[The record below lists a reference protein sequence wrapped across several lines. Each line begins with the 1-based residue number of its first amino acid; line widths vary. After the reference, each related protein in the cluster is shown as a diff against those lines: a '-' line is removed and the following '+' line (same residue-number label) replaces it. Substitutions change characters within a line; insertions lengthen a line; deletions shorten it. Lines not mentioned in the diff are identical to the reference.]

1 MFDQL
6 TQLAKQFG
14 IDAVVKMM
22 LSQMVVEFLVKSVL
36 Q

>member
-22 LSQMVVEFLVKSVL
+22 LSQISKMK
-36 Q
+36 